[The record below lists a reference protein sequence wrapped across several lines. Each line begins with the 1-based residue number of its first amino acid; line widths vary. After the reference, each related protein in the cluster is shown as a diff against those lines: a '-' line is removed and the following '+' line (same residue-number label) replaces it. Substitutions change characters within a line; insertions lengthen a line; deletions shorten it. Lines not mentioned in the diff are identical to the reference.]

1 MAGLFAGYVYFSIPR
16 VVTTVMAAAK
26 KINPMYEEAARTLG
40 AGSWRILLD
49 VTLPAL
55 TPALVSTGAI
65 CFATSMGAFG
75 TAFTLATD
83 INVLPITIY
92 TEFTL
97 SANIAAASMLSVVL
111 GAITWVMLL
120 IARRWSARDV

>member
-1 MAGLFAGYVYFSIPR
+1 
-16 VVTTVMAAAK
+16 
-26 KINPMYEEAARTLG
+26 MYEEAARTLG

-55 TPALVSTGAI
+55 TPALVSTSAI